1 MIISWLSTFNYGN
14 IKKSRL
20 IQSFRKIQSIPILNR
35 QSKSHSTKFT
45 VNLIL
50 IIIHHYRKST
60 SSSLF
65 SFSTIVC
72 PKWCWRMA
80 KPSFPQNL
88 AVSPEDF
95 SAKGTFHFLQVPP
108 PIILVPESH
117 GMIVFFIIITH
128 ICSIRF
134 WFDQVATILSIVVR
148 ISCYQLVHL
157 WPFPSSSPS
166 WSVAIFSDISFLD
179 FL

>member
-20 IQSFRKIQSIPILNR
+20 IQSLREIQSIPILNR
-35 QSKSHSTKFT
+35 QSKSHSTEYT

-65 SFSTIVC
+65 SFSTIFC
-72 PKWCWRMA
+72 PKWCWWMP

-88 AVSPEDF
+88 AVSPRRLFCQRHF
-95 SAKGTFHFLQVPP
+95 SFPP
-108 PIILVPESH
+108 GASTNH
-117 GMIVFFIIITH
+117 T
-128 ICSIRF
+128 CSRKSYHDRWCWRIRK
-134 WFDQVATILSIVVR
+134 TILEQ
-148 ISCYQLVHL
+148 ISHSHIRL
-157 WPFPSSSPS
+157 WILPIWNGQGWRFQRM
-166 WSVAIFSDISFLD
+166 AR
-179 FL
+179 

>member
-20 IQSFRKIQSIPILNR
+20 IQSLRKIQSIPILNR

-50 IIIHHYRKST
+50 IIIHHYRYF
-60 SSSLF
+60 LF
-65 SFSTIVC
+65 RRSFVQNGVGEWRSHLS
-72 PKWCWRMA
+72 PKIL
-80 KPSFPQNL
+80 PSPL
-88 AVSPEDF
+88 EDF

-128 ICSIRF
+128 VCSIRF
-134 WFDQVATILSIVVR
+134 
-148 ISCYQLVHL
+148 
-157 WPFPSSSPS
+157 
-166 WSVAIFSDISFLD
+166 
-179 FL
+179 

>member
-20 IQSFRKIQSIPILNR
+20 IQSLREIQSIPILNR
-35 QSKSHSTKFT
+35 QSKSHRTEYT

-65 SFSTIVC
+65 SFSTIFC
-72 PKWCWRMA
+72 PKWCWWMP

-88 AVSPEDF
+88 AVSPRRLFCQRHF
-95 SAKGTFHFLQVPP
+95 SFPP
-108 PIILVPESH
+108 GASTNHTCSRKSCRDRLFYH
-117 GMIVFFIIITH
+117 HH

-134 WFDQVATILSIVVR
+134 WFDHVATILSFVVR

-157 WPFPSSSPS
+157 WPFPSSSTS
-166 WSVAIFSDISFLD
+166 
-179 FL
+179 

>member
-20 IQSFRKIQSIPILNR
+20 IQSLREIQSIPILHR
-35 QSKSHSTKFT
+35 QSKSHRTEYT

-65 SFSTIVC
+65 SFSTIFVQNGVGEC
-72 PKWCWRMA
+72 RSHISPKIL
-80 KPSFPQNL
+80 PSPL
-88 AVSPEDF
+88 EDF

-117 GMIVFFIIITH
+117 AVIAFFIIIT
-128 ICSIRF
+128 F
-134 WFDQVATILSIVVR
+134 VLLGFDLIMLRPFYRLLSE
-148 ISCYQLVHL
+148 
-157 WPFPSSSPS
+157 
-166 WSVAIFSDISFLD
+166 
-179 FL
+179 